1 MPEQITKVFKSGN
14 SQAVRL
20 PRDFR
25 VDSDEVLIRKE
36 GENIILSPF
45 PTSWKGFMDNALSLS
60 EDFSIEGAPL
70 PDDRPRAE
78 LQD

>member
-1 MPEQITKVFKSGN
+1 MPKQITKVFKSGN

-36 GENIILSPF
+36 GKNIIISPS
-45 PTSWKGFMDNALSLS
+45 PTSWKGFMDNTLSLS

-70 PDDRPRAE
+70 PDDRPRAL